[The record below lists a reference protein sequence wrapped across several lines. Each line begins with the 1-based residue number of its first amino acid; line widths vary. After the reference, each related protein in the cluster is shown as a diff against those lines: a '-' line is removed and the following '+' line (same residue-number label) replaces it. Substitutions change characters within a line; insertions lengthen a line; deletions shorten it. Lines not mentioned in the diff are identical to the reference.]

1 MFFEIQKKGANL
13 SPPAV
18 CSRKVGAQWP
28 QVIVSGA
35 KAEDTLLSFRTAT
48 MAAQLSAQELAVYD
62 RQIRMWGMEAQKR
75 MRNAA
80 VCVLGLDGLAA
91 EVAKNIMLAGIGRLH
106 IIDDCVVSDCDVGSN
121 FLLPEET
128 IGTPVRFFN

>member
-1 MFFEIQKKGANL
+1 
-13 SPPAV
+13 
-18 CSRKVGAQWP
+18 
-28 QVIVSGA
+28 
-35 KAEDTLLSFRTAT
+35 

-106 IIDDCVVSDCDVGSN
+106 IIDYCVVSDCDVGSN

-128 IGTPVRFFN
+128 IGTPVDFLFNPDLIRIRVFLHLYLQK